1 MFAHFATPLKNEH
14 LKHLERKQN
23 ARNQKKEDKERALK
37 DKNIVAVNFDLQKV
51 LITPKMFV
59 SDAYYSR
66 KLSTYNFTTHD
77 LASRNVQCYLWH
89 ETEAKRGSCEIST
102 CLNMHN
108 REMGDKDEI
117 IYYSDSCTGQQ
128 RNLQFCIMCLLCVTN
143 FPIKVITHNY
153 FERGH
158 SQMEGDSVHAAI
170 ENSTKRLEI
179 YSPDDWILG
188 IKNAKQTS
196 PKYAVHEIKH
206 SIILDFK
213 ECVSSVVSN
222 RKKDT
227 NGDLVHWNRIHSFQ
241 YKKECPNIIFFK
253 YDFKDDYRSL
263 NIHKGRWKMK
273 SLEGYRLKP
282 LYSERLPISD
292 AKRADLI
299 GLCNKGLIPSKYH
312 RFYQSLPYDS
322 KEVDNLP
329 EPNTSD
335 ESEVDD

>member
-1 MFAHFATPLKNEH
+1 MSVGRKRAVKYWLYDHIFCTEYNIEFHHPKKMFAHFATPLKNEH
-14 LKHLERKQN
+14 LKHLERKRN

-66 KLSTYNFTTHD
+66 KLSTYNFTTYD
-77 LASRNVQCYLWH
+77 LASRNVQCYLWN

-143 FPIKVITHNY
+143 FPIKVITHNN

-170 ENSTKRLEI
+170 ENSTKRLEM

-188 IKNAKQTS
+188 IKNAKQTT

-206 SIILDFK
+206 SMILDFK

-222 RKKDT
+222 R
-227 NGDLVHWNRIHSFQ
+227 
-241 YKKECPNIIFFK
+241 
-253 YDFKDDYRSL
+253 
-263 NIHKGRWKMK
+263 
-273 SLEGYRLKP
+273 
-282 LYSERLPISD
+282 
-292 AKRADLI
+292 
-299 GLCNKGLIPSKYH
+299 
-312 RFYQSLPYDS
+312 
-322 KEVDNLP
+322 
-329 EPNTSD
+329 
-335 ESEVDD
+335 